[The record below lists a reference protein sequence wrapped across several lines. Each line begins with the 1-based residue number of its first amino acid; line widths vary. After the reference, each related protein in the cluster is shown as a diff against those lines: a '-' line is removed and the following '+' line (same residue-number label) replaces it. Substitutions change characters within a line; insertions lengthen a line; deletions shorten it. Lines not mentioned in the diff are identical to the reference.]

1 VIFTCEL
8 TIPFSTLKT
17 SPATAEIVL
26 SEGMID
32 TIVMLFPAG
41 CAGLAYVQV
50 WLGGY
55 QLVPW
60 SRGSWIHGDDHL
72 IVHQVKHAVGAA
84 PRLLRVLGYNDDDT
98 NPHTIAISIDVTPF
112 YPTAVS
118 TLPAELLDQL
128 GLT

>member
-1 VIFTCEL
+1 MVFHCEL
-8 TIPFSTLKT
+8 TIPHSTLKT
-17 SPATAEIVL
+17 SPATTENVL

-32 TIVMLFPAG
+32 TVTLLFPAG

-60 SRGSWIHGDDHL
+60 SRGSWVHGDDHL
-72 IVHQVKHAVGAA
+72 IEHRVNHAVGPA
-84 PRLLRVLGYNDDDT
+84 PRLLRVLGYNEDDT
-98 NPHTIAISIDVTPF
+98 NSHTIAVSIDVTPF

-118 TLPAELLDQL
+118 SIPAELLDQL
-128 GLT
+128 GLS

>member
-1 VIFTCEL
+1 MVFHCEI
-8 TIPFSTLKT
+8 TIPDATLKT
-17 SPATAEIVL
+17 SPATSEIVL

-32 TIVMLFPAG
+32 SVSLLFPAG
-41 CAGLAYVQV
+41 CAGLAGIQI

-60 SRGSWIHGDDHL
+60 SRGSWVRGDDHL
-72 IVHQVKHAVGAA
+72 IEHQVKHAVGPA

-98 NPHTIAISIDVTPF
+98 NAHTIAVSVDVTPF

-118 TLPAELLDQL
+118 TIPAELLSEL
-128 GLT
+128 GLS